1 MFNRRTILKGGAA
14 GLGAVTVPGLAMAG
28 AANADTDKRFVF
40 ILQRGAADGLAT
52 LAPVTDARWTALRR
66 DQGEAA
72 QDGHKIDA
80 DFCLH
85 QAMSAVAAMHG
96 AGDAL
101 FVPAVATPYRD
112 RSHFDA
118 QNVIETGG
126 AKAYQV
132 KDGWLNRLVGMLGG
146 RGLALAATVPLALRG
161 DIPVASFAPSRLPD
175 ASVDLMNRIGNLY
188 AEDAQL
194 GPLWAEA
201 QMARD
206 MAGDASNARNGAAM
220 GELAARMLAGPDGA
234 KVLMIESDGWDT
246 HFAQPGRMNGQLAQ
260 LDALL
265 GSLQDGLGNDWANT
279 MVLVATEF
287 GRTAALNGTNG
298 TDHGT
303 GALAMLLGGAVKGGR
318 VAGDWPGLSRLYQDR
333 DLLPTTGLDALATTA
348 IAQHF
353 DLDPGRTGSIL
364 FPETRPLALNGT
376 LVG

>member
-1 MFNRRTILKGGAA
+1 MLNRRTILKSGAV
-14 GLGAVTVPGLAMAG
+14 GLGAFALPGLALAG
-28 AANADTDKRFVF
+28 SANADTNKRFVF

-52 LAPVTDARWTALRR
+52 LAPITDPRWTALRR

-72 QDGHKIDA
+72 MDGHKVDA
-80 DFCLH
+80 NFRLH
-85 QAMSAVAAMHG
+85 AAMTNVAALSD
-96 AGDAL
+96 AGQAL

-126 AKAYQV
+126 AKAYQL
-132 KDGWLNRLVGMLGG
+132 KDGWLNRLVGLLGG
-146 RGLALAATVPLALRG
+146 RGLALAPTVPLALRG
-161 DIPVASFAPSRLPD
+161 DVPVASFAPSNLPD
-175 ASVDLMNRIGNLY
+175 ASYDLMSRIGDLY

-201 QMARD
+201 QMARE
-206 MAGDASNARNGAAM
+206 MAGDASAARNGAAL
-220 GELAARMLAGPDGA
+220 GDLAARMLAGPDGA

-246 HFAQPGRMNGQLAQ
+246 HFAQPGRLNGQLGQ
-260 LDALL
+260 IDALI
-265 GSLQDGLGNDWANT
+265 GALQEGLGEEWSNT
-279 MVLVATEF
+279 LVMVATEF

-303 GALAMLLGGAVKGGR
+303 GALAMLLGGGVKGGR

-333 DLLPTTGLDALATTA
+333 DVLPTTGLDALASTA
-348 IAQHF
+348 IGQHF
-353 DLDPGRTGSIL
+353 DLDPVRAGAIL
-364 FPETRPLALNGT
+364 FPETGPLALNGT